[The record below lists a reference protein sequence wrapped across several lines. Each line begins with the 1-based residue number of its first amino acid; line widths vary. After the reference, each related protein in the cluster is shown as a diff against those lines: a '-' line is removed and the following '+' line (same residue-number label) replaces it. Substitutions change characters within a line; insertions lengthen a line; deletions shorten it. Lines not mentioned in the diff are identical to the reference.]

1 MRASD
6 WADRFRTLVAT
17 IRRFVEAPPVM
28 KWGDILVHY
37 LFYEEKKTEHYF
49 YDDAKWS
56 RTAPELA
63 GWLPPPPPSS
73 LYHKLIVQM
82 VPNSLKPYR
91 NVHGYVYT
99 HATPPHPLATRD
111 SFFIRGA
118 V

>member
-56 RTAPELA
+56 RTALELA
-63 GWLPPPPPSS
+63 G
-73 LYHKLIVQM
+73 
-82 VPNSLKPYR
+82 
-91 NVHGYVYT
+91 
-99 HATPPHPLATRD
+99 
-111 SFFIRGA
+111 
-118 V
+118 